1 MPPEDGRFA
10 DTLNPS
16 TGEVLCKYPVS
27 TVKDVER
34 AIDAAR
40 SAFYSWSKVCKVSDY
55 SLSHD
60 FKIMYVGQERKIN
73 KKCTIITRNRTQ
85 VLPSWHLIVRYA
97 SFLLFCVFNCPFDF
111 FVRGIEWESKD
122 FKSSGK
128 VIGEKVWG
136 FHSRRDYGPG

>member
-60 FKIMYVGQERKIN
+60 SNIMYAGQERKIKQKMYN
-73 KKCTIITRNRTQ
+73 YHAESN
-85 VLPSWHLIVRYA
+85 PSSPLLISDRKICEFSY
-97 SFLLFCVFNCPFDF
+97 FLCF
-111 FVRGIEWESKD
+111 
-122 FKSSGK
+122 
-128 VIGEKVWG
+128 
-136 FHSRRDYGPG
+136 